1 MLKNEGLSKISG
13 ICCLAILSLLLIG
26 IAGAPSNSFAD
37 GSPGGVDP
45 PPLSNPN
52 DTTETPDGSNGT
64 GNDYDD
70 ELPIGLEAMLTILN
84 LTL

>member
-1 MLKNEGLSKISG
+1 MLKSDGLSRITG
-13 ICCLAILSLLLIG
+13 ICCVAILALALIG

-45 PPLSNPN
+45 PLDSNPP
-52 DTTETPDGSNGT
+52 DTTGAPDGS
-64 GNDYDD
+64 D

>member
-1 MLKNEGLSKISG
+1 MLKSEGLSRITG
-13 ICCLAILSLLLIG
+13 ICCVVILALVLIG

-37 GSPGGVDP
+37 GSPGGVEP
-45 PPLSNPN
+45 PPASNPS
-52 DTTETPDGSNGT
+52 DTTGTPDGS
-64 GNDYDD
+64 D